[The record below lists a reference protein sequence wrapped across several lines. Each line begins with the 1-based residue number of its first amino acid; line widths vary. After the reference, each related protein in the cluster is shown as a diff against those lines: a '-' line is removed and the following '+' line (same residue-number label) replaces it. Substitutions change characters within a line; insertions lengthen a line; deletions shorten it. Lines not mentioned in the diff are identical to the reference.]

1 MGHLL
6 SDAIHYL
13 IHQYICMNYDIVFF
27 LIFLCFIIWS
37 ILKKVY
43 RPKCEHGLQNCLL
56 CYRFQAAKG
65 NPCG

>member
-1 MGHLL
+1 MGHLI

-27 LIFLCFIIWS
+27 LIILGFFIWWL
-37 ILKKVY
+37 LKTFY
-43 RPKCEHGLQNCLL
+43 RPECEHGQQSCVL
-56 CYRFQAAKG
+56 CQKFPVAKG